1 MSLENFVVKN
11 ELNRRNVCSN
21 GTEREGEGEK
31 NGCLTQSRST
41 LWHCC
46 CNLINA

>member
-1 MSLENFVVKN
+1 MNLIDVMYALMEG
-11 ELNRRNVCSN
+11 R
-21 GTEREGEGEK
+21 EREKKKEEREK

-46 CNLINA
+46 CNLING